1 VLGLILGLAVLVG
14 FALTAIDNPRNVGPG
29 DALAAGVAVLVTVAA
44 STALLLR
51 WLRGGA
57 AVLRREGVALI
68 YRGRTVFC
76 PWTLFQTPGVPYQ
89 PDHKRVILPIN
100 DITPVALANGDDS
113 VDAHPVGDIKTRQ
126 IQGCADGQAALTD
139 LYEVKL
145 PELGELF
152 LHLGRQLGDGPVV
165 APEAAADGDGV
176 AFLPLA
182 TPVDADWL
190 RVRLTR
196 LPFPPVCTACGAY
209 TRETVQHALDPAHGV
224 QIDVPVCRGCQDERN
239 RRRRRAV
246 WVGLGIGCLPAV
258 VWVLATAPFLRGVD
272 ACIGFGLLLPFGL
285 VFGIVGGLIA
295 RERAN
300 PVRFR
305 DYTASAGT
313 VAMWLRPSPGRAAF
327 REALG
332 VVEEPEAVTRD

>member
-1 VLGLILGLAVLVG
+1 
-14 FALTAIDNPRNVGPG
+14 
-29 DALAAGVAVLVTVAA
+29 
-44 STALLLR
+44 
-51 WLRGGA
+51 
-57 AVLRREGVALI
+57 
-68 YRGRTVFC
+68 
-76 PWTLFQTPGVPYQ
+76 LFQTPGVPYQ

-100 DITPVALANGDDS
+100 DVTPVALANGDDA

-126 IQGCADGQAALTD
+126 IQGCADGQAALSD

-182 TPVDADWL
+182 TPVDADWM

-209 TRETVQHALDPAHGV
+209 TRETVQHALDPARGV

-332 VVEEPEAVTRD
+332 IVEEPEAVTRD